1 MKEKSI
7 FDEAIRSVDD
17 IGTNVK
23 FDDAVKIADK
33 AFNDLSKSKLHFS
46 GKK

>member
-1 MKEKSI
+1 MSKESI
-7 FDEAIRSVDD
+7 FDKSIKSVDD

-33 AFNDLSKSKLHFS
+33 AFNDLSKSKLNFS
-46 GKK
+46 SKK